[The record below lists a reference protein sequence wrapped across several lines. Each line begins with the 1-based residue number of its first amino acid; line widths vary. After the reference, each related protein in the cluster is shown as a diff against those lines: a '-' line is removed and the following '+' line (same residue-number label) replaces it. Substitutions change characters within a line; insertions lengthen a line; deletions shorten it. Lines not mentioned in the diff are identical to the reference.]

1 MQASDKKKILTY
13 IKHSQ
18 QKYIITHIFGLR
30 KHMLQQNDIMKGY

>member
-18 QKYIITHIFGLR
+18 RKYIITHIFGLR
-30 KHMLQQNDIMKGY
+30 KHMQRQNDIMKEY